1 MNTMVDD
8 KKTIWN
14 RPIPLRPF
22 FLIATAIIVPPLL
35 WLTAGDRVS
44 DWIWYAQHHGMANYE
59 GTLIKLP
66 FPWRQE
72 DTLAGLHELSIRRAS
87 RTFGLVD
94 ESMLINKRPASPKG
108 VLERIER
115 FRDVLL
121 ATRPSRQTTVEAYHP
136 DAFID
141 ANYDCIVSRTPVPS
155 AVDLYCTSVDGRWN
169 LFLTWGKEASLT
181 DAMTILHALPLEG
194 KANGS

>member
-1 MNTMVDD
+1 MTVTVDD

-14 RPIPLRPF
+14 KPIPLRPF
-22 FLIATAIIVPPLL
+22 VYVTLAIIAPLFL
-35 WLTAGDRVS
+35 WVTVGDRVS

-72 DTLAGLHELSIRRAS
+72 DTLAGLHELSIRRAT
-87 RTFGLVD
+87 RTFGVVD
-94 ESMLINKRPASPKG
+94 ESMLINKQPASPKG
-108 VLERIER
+108 VVERIER

-121 ATRPSRQTTVEAYHP
+121 ATRLSRQTTVEAYHP

-155 AVDLYCTSVDGRWN
+155 KVDLYCTSTDGQWD
-169 LFLTWGKEASLT
+169 LFLNWGKEASLA
-181 DAMTILHALPLEG
+181 DAMTILRALPLTR
-194 KANGS
+194 KAS